1 MLLVFDDLLGGIA
14 FAFGYDQFEHR
25 RMIGATKR
33 SVPRTIRMTIL
44 QAECRSMAHLLAPLP
59 KRWGSIFIRLM
70 ILRSIVVAPTATAPQ
85 GSYWFQN

>member
-1 MLLVFDDLLGGIA
+1 VLLVFDDLLGGIA

-25 RMIGATKR
+25 RMMAQQNAPCLG
-33 SVPRTIRMTIL
+33 TIRMTIL

>member
-1 MLLVFDDLLGGIA
+1 
-14 FAFGYDQFEHR
+14 
-25 RMIGATKR
+25 
-33 SVPRTIRMTIL
+33 
-44 QAECRSMAHLLAPLP
+44 MAHLLAPLP